1 MPDPI
6 AFGWRYTMEDKRPV
20 GKTKDV
26 GFVFGLR
33 KTFPITLQDAWA
45 LLMSEKAVKA
55 YLGDVSGD
63 VVRQHNT
70 YQTADG
76 TTGEFRIVKPLSHL
90 RFTWQP
96 TDWDKPSTVQIR
108 VISTGSDKTVISFHQ
123 ENLKDAQQREAMN
136 MRWHEVM
143 KQLENMMR

>member
-1 MPDPI
+1 
-6 AFGWRYTMEDKRPV
+6 MEEQRLV

-45 LLMSEKAVKA
+45 LLMSEKAIKA
-55 YLGDVSGD
+55 YLGDISGD
-63 VVRQHNT
+63 IVRQRNT

-76 TTGEFRIVKPLSHL
+76 TNGEFRIVKPLSHM

-96 TDWDKPSTVQIR
+96 PDWETASTVQIR
-108 VISTGSDKTVISFHQ
+108 VIPKGSDKTVISFHQ
-123 ENLKDAQQREAMN
+123 ENLKDAQHRAAMEV
-136 MRWHEVM
+136 RWHEVL
-143 KQLENMMR
+143 KRLESMIR